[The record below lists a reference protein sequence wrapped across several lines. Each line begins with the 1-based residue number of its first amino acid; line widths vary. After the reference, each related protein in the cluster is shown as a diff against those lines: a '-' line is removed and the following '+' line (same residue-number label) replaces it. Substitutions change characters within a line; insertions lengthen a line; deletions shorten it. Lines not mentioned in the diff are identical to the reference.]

1 MKKLISNI
9 VTAFLIGM
17 SIGTVS
23 MQAHAAEQ
31 NVVQID
37 VSKLTD
43 DQKAQINAIT
53 TSTQMKDESKTD
65 AAISISPSTL
75 KNWGDNLASAAEG
88 FARAIGIAAHEL
100 NIEVNNFASSPVGML
115 TIGIVLMKLFGSSL
129 FGIIFTLIGLFVLIR
144 ACDAL
149 IKYAAYEKVT
159 TKIQKKAILWGLI
172 PEREVIKTSFNRKST
187 DCISDFDGFLTIVG
201 YVVKFVALIVFV
213 VNVKSM
219 F

>member
-1 MKKLISNI
+1 MKKLIANI

-17 SIGTVS
+17 SIGSVS
-23 MQAHAAEQ
+23 MQAHAEEQ
-31 NVVQID
+31 KVVQID

-43 DQKAQINAIT
+43 EQKAQINAIT
-53 TSTQMKDESKTD
+53 TSPQKKDDVKKDT
-65 AAISISPSTL
+65 AISISPSTL

-129 FGIIFTLIGLFVLIR
+129 FGIIFTLIGMFVLIR
-144 ACDAL
+144 TCDAL
-149 IKYAAYEKVT
+149 IKYASYEKVT

-187 DCISDFDGFLTIVG
+187 DYISEFEGFLTIVG
-201 YVVKFVALIVFV
+201 YVVKFTALIIFV

>member
-1 MKKLISNI
+1 MKKLIANI
-9 VTAFLIGM
+9 ATAFLIGM
-17 SIGTVS
+17 SIGSVS
-23 MQAHAAEQ
+23 MQAHAEEQ
-31 NVVQID
+31 KVVQID

-53 TSTQMKDESKTD
+53 ASPQKKDEAKD
-65 AAISISPSTL
+65 AAVSISPSTL

-129 FGIIFTLIGLFVLIR
+129 FGIIFTLIGMFVLIR
-144 ACDAL
+144 ACDAF
-149 IKYAAYEKVT
+149 IKYASYEKVT

-172 PEREVIKTSFNRKST
+172 PEREVIKTSFNRKSP
-187 DCISDFDGFLTIVG
+187 DDMYEFDAFLTIVG
-201 YVVKFVALIVFV
+201 YFVKFTALIIFV